1 MVASF
6 RRDNVPEP
14 TRRAYDISAFG
25 KIVAKNSEDVQKEMI
40 VYANIIAQESIGGW
54 YLVSTM
60 PVTVATTKKRFK
72 GSEMPYNVLVFARDR
87 VEEVLPQ

>member
-1 MVASF
+1 MKEYKV
-6 RRDNVPEP
+6 VPCQ
-14 TRRAYDISAFG
+14 G

-72 GSEMPYNVLVFARDR
+72 GTEMPYNVLVFARDR